1 MPGYGGSSSMAG
13 AGIEMERYAQ
23 HGNKHDKH
31 DKHDKHGKHG
41 KHSKHDKHNE
51 TKEGF
56 MDLMA
61 MDVSSKLNI
70 IIVLLG
76 LLLAMK
82 IHTCMKK

>member
-13 AGIEMERYAQ
+13 IEMEKYAQ
-23 HGNKHDKH
+23 HGDKH
-31 DKHDKHGKHG
+31 EKHGKHGKHDKHGKHE
-41 KHSKHDKHNE
+41 KHNE

-56 MDLMA
+56 MDIMA
-61 MDVSSKLNI
+61 MDVSSKLNV

-82 IHTCMKK
+82 IHTCMKR

>member
-13 AGIEMERYAQ
+13 IEMEKYAQ
-23 HGNKHDKH
+23 HGDKH
-31 DKHDKHGKHG
+31 EKHGKHG
-41 KHSKHDKHNE
+41 KHDKHNE

-56 MDLMA
+56 MDIMA
-61 MDVSSKLNI
+61 MDVSSKLNV

-82 IHTCMKK
+82 IHTCMKR

>member
-13 AGIEMERYAQ
+13 AGIEMERYTQ
-23 HGNKHDKH
+23 QRNKHDKH
-31 DKHDKHGKHG
+31 DKHDKHAKHA
-41 KHSKHDKHNE
+41 KHDKDSE

>member
-31 DKHDKHGKHG
+31 DKHDKHGKH
-41 KHSKHDKHNE
+41 DKHNE

-56 MDLMA
+56 MDIMA
-61 MDVSSKLNI
+61 VDVSSKLNI